1 MRRCEV
7 YLYGVFTSS
16 WHKCRAYLPFPSE
29 IFLEARKITAAGVP
43 QWQTYSMNSS
53 SISTVPPPLTLL
65 RSPYISISLGNPME
79 ADFYGLDKPPSTPLR
94 KVVLDT
100 KTAASSVRISATSP
114 IQLSRV
120 ISLLKQ
126 PALNPLSSVSAL
138 MSPSSEP
145 SVILLS
151 IPAPESVQISL
162 YMLPSCHF
170 LHHPPQSPL
179 YSHLFLSSSFQL
191 PWNVRFRN
199 FSMTF
204 FPLYHLLHKRI
215 SLSCQWLMNLTT
227 S

>member
-1 MRRCEV
+1 M
-7 YLYGVFTSS
+7 
-16 WHKCRAYLPFPSE
+16 
-29 IFLEARKITAAGVP
+29 
-43 QWQTYSMNSS
+43 
-53 SISTVPPPLTLL
+53 
-65 RSPYISISLGNPME
+65 
-79 ADFYGLDKPPSTPLR
+79 
-94 KVVLDT
+94 LDT

-126 PALNPLSSVSAL
+126 LALYPLSSVSAL

-151 IPAPESVQISL
+151 ISAPESVQISL
-162 YMLPSCHF
+162 YMLPLCHF